1 MVEAHILREK
11 ALLLL
16 NQKTFKNM
24 ENTINF
30 GIDLGTTNSAI
41 AKFIKGEVTVFN
53 NPLDYGR
60 STLPSVV
67 YYKKD
72 RIVVGNK
79 AKEYLARDP
88 KNVIGLF
95 KRKMGTTESFQI
107 KSINESKTPVDLSA
121 QILKQLKTFVNTE
134 DSLDSVVITIPAS
147 FDSIQSNA
155 TKEAGKQAGFKQVVL
170 LQEPIAASLAYA
182 NMKKSKE
189 MQDGNWI
196 VYDFGGGTFDVAL
209 VRIKDG
215 EMKVVDHEGDNFMG
229 GSDFD
234 RLIVEKLIIPKISEE
249 YNFEDL
255 ENQMKSASGKYND
268 KYFVLLH
275 EAEEAKINL
284 SAVSSAEVIIDR
296 MEDDDGNEVDM
307 EITITRSEFNNL
319 IKASV
324 DRTIEMINTI
334 LTRNSLKFND
344 IQFNL
349 MVGGSTF
356 VPFVRQ
362 HVEEVLQIPSNCE
375 IDPTTAVA
383 VGAAFYAATKQKDIS
398 NEKSEKKNSSISI
411 RASYKQASKE
421 TEELFAARVQ
431 GNIDGLFYKI
441 TRQDG
446 GFDSGLKPL
455 SERINEDL
463 PLVEKTYNFFTLTVY
478 DIENNVVET
487 DIEPIGINS
496 GFGISGQPLPEDIC
510 IEVDDY
516 DNPGHTRLALIFER
530 NTVLPTR
537 RTLTFPINKPI
548 LKGNETDRLWINVYE
563 GPQTSLPEANKLIGV
578 IEISGKHVSRDIA
591 KGSDLEITI
600 MISESRDVTVSGYL
614 NMSDQEFKNVFDPKE
629 RDTNVSL
636 LKDQVLDLS
645 SKLDKEIELATEKED
660 YETAGALSKVKKEMM
675 SVVEEAERLSDDD
688 VTVKKYQL
696 EDKKRKIAQEI
707 DSATKNKRLEQAVD
721 NYYKVKA
728 ECEEVIEASGNDHER
743 KTFND
748 IVNQEASFMAT
759 KSPLKIQEKSDEL
772 KSIVSQIRWRTPD
785 FLKSIFAYLTNNQ
798 ARMNNQSQAKS
809 LIDAGKFA
817 VESQNWDRLREINFG
832 LFDLM
837 PSGSKDDIV
846 TKIGFGL

>member
-1 MVEAHILREK
+1 
-11 ALLLL
+11 
-16 NQKTFKNM
+16 M

-41 AKFIKGEVTVFN
+41 AKFVKGDVVVFN

-72 RIVVGNK
+72 RIVIGNK
-79 AKEYLARDP
+79 AKEYLERDP
-88 KNVIGLF
+88 KNVVGLF
-95 KRKMGTTESFQI
+95 KRKMGTSESFQI
-107 KSINESKTPVDLSA
+107 KSINESKTPVELSA
-121 QILKQLKTFVNTE
+121 QVLKELKTFVNTG
-134 DSLDSVVITIPAS
+134 DSLESVVITIPAS

-189 MQDGNWI
+189 MQDGNWL
-196 VYDFGGGTFDVAL
+196 VYDLGGGTFDVAL

-215 EMKVVDHEGDNFMG
+215 EMKVVDHEGDNFLG

-249 YNFEDL
+249 YSFEDL
-255 ENQMKSASGKYND
+255 ENQMKSASGKYNA
-268 KYFVLLH
+268 KYYSLLNQ
-275 EAEEAKINL
+275 AEEAKIRL
-284 SAVSSAEVIIDR
+284 SAVSSAEIIVER
-296 MEDDDGNEVDM
+296 MEDEEGNEVDM
-307 EITITRSEFNNL
+307 EITITKSEFNNL
-319 IKASV
+319 IKDSI
-324 DRTIEMINTI
+324 DGTIEMIKTI
-334 LTRNSLKFND
+334 LTRNSLKSND

-356 VPFVRQ
+356 IPFVRQ

-383 VGAAFYAATKQKDIS
+383 VGAAYYAATKQKEIS
-398 NEKSEKKNSSISI
+398 KEKSEKKKLSLSIK
-411 RASYKQASKE
+411 ASYNKASKE
-421 TEELFAARVQ
+421 ADELFAARVQ
-431 GNIDGLFYKI
+431 GNTDGLFYKI

-463 PLVEKTYNFFTLTVY
+463 PLVENTYNFFTLTVY
-478 DIENNVVET
+478 DSENNIVET

-510 IEVDDY
+510 LEVDDY

-530 NTVLPTR
+530 NTVLPTK
-537 RTLTFPINKPI
+537 RTLTFPINKSI
-548 LKGNETDRLWINVYE
+548 LKGNESDRLWINVYE
-563 GPQTSLPEANKLIGV
+563 GPQTSLPEANKLIGT
-578 IEISGKHVSRDIA
+578 IEITGKQVSRDIA
-591 KGSDLEITI
+591 KGSDLEISI
-600 MISESRDVTVSGYL
+600 KISESRDVSVSGYL
-614 NMSDQEFKNVFDPKE
+614 NMSDQEFKSIFNPKE
-629 RDTNVSL
+629 RDTNISL
-636 LKDQVLDLS
+636 LKGQVLDLS
-645 SKLDKEIELATEKED
+645 SKLDEEIELATEKED
-660 YETAGALSKVKKEMM
+660 YETAGALSKVKKEIE
-675 SVVEEAERLSDDD
+675 SVAEEAEKLSDDD
-688 VTVKKYQL
+688 VTDKRYQL

-707 DSATKNKRLEQAVD
+707 DSATKNKRLQKATD
-721 NYYKVKA
+721 HYYDIKS
-728 ECEEVIEASGNDHER
+728 ECEELIDASGNDHER

-772 KSIVSQIRWRTPD
+772 QAIIGQIRWRTPE
-785 FLKSIFAYLTNNQ
+785 FLKGIFAYLIENQ
-798 ARMNNQSQAKS
+798 AKMNDQSQAKS

-817 VESQNWDRLREINFG
+817 VESHNWDRLREINFG

-837 PSGSKDDIV
+837 PRGSKDEIS